1 MRVEPKSGEISH
13 LMSKLGNSKYWQL
26 HPIASRSQPFVMER
40 TPNGKVLRTLKVRS
54 GVNTI
59 SWVMP
64 TS

>member
-13 LMSKLGNSKYWQL
+13 LMSKLGNSKYRL
-26 HPIASRSQPFVMER
+26 LRPIRRVQPFDMER